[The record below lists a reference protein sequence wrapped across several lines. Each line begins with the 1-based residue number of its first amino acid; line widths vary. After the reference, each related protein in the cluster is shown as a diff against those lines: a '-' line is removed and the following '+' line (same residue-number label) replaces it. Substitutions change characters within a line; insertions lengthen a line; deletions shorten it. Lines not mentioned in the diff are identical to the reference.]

1 MLFRSFS
8 EDNSRPDCWTI
19 VVGSD
24 FLAVWGGSGGKGR
37 QGASE
42 GVKRCKPLSPLR
54 YSVVWRSS
62 VRAVEFKGVG
72 GGCIRLA
79 KKVPPGQTLFSNI
92 LFFQPELKNPNFF
105 PRTPVPPTFFSR
117 ILSLWIR
124 MFRWV

>member
-1 MLFRSFS
+1 M
-8 EDNSRPDCWTI
+8 
-19 VVGSD
+19 VGSD

-92 LFFQPELKNPNFF
+92 LFFQPESRISK
-105 PRTPVPPTFFSR
+105 FFSGPV
-117 ILSLWIR
+117 
-124 MFRWV
+124 FRFQIFFLEAVTDFSEFIGK